1 MFMAL
6 RLNHFGG
13 FFCGDEDRR
22 NKKKHQ
28 KNTEK
33 IPKQSKVKGRILV
46 GKQG

>member
-22 NKKKHQ
+22 NKKKTPKKHRE
-28 KNTEK
+28 NTETK
-33 IPKQSKVKGRILV
+33 
-46 GKQG
+46 